1 MKKMTLLSAFAL
13 LLSSCSWVDLTDNG
27 KNVAVLGVDEVVNCD
42 KLGNTSTSVPDRV
55 GFKRSAAKVAL
66 ELETLARNW
75 AAEQGG
81 DTIVPTS
88 PVRNG
93 ERSYDMYKCR
103 L

>member
-1 MKKMTLLSAFAL
+1 MKKITFLSVLVLMLSA
-13 LLSSCSWVDLTDNG
+13 CSWVDLSDDG
-27 KNVAVLGVDEVVNCD
+27 KNVAVLGVDEVSNCD
-42 KLGNTSTSVPDRV
+42 RLGSTSTSVADRV
-55 GFKRSAAKVAL
+55 VFQRSTAKVAL